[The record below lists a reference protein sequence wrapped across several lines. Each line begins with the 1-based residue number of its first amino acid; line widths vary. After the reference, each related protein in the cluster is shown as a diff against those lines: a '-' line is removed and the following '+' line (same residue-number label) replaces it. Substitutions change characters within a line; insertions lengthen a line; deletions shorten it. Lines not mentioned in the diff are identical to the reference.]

1 VCNHVTSITYIS
13 IFHSSFF
20 RIDELFIDKATP
32 DNCYRLETYRS
43 SGSISANATQ
53 QLRCYFISKCNFPKN
68 PPPSSRTDGKTDIRA
83 VSDPV
88 FLEKA
93 TDNTLEIYQKIMWN
107 VETRFGPV
115 IEVSEVEGTR
125 ERRLVIGYKMGGTT
139 HFFSALSNLYHF
151 YSLYSARKYVG
162 TFEVAV
168 LPSIPLTPTAE
179 QFSNGVTIISIY
191 LNPLPN
197 SKAPPIESS
206 IFQVM
211 KEVSLLFCLPDNQFF
226 VPGQS
231 QHAVQDAAYACTC
244 EFHLPLVF
252 FG

>member
-1 VCNHVTSITYIS
+1 M
-13 IFHSSFF
+13 
-20 RIDELFIDKATP
+20 
-32 DNCYRLETYRS
+32 
-43 SGSISANATQ
+43 
-53 QLRCYFISKCNFPKN
+53 
-68 PPPSSRTDGKTDIRA
+68 
-83 VSDPV
+83 

-93 TDNTLEIYQKIMWN
+93 SENTLEIYQEIMWN

-115 IEVSEVEGTR
+115 IEVFEVEGTR

-162 TFEVAV
+162 ASEVHV
-168 LPSIPLTPTAE
+168 LPSIPLTPTTE

-211 KEVSLLFCLPDNQFF
+211 KEVSLLFCLPDNPFF

-244 EFHLPLVF
+244 GLYLRLCHIFEGDSRLWLGLCTTFLQPPWRFVSCSQERPR
-252 FG
+252 